1 MTDMENEVLTTE
13 PEETVE
19 SAEIGWADENGVT
32 AGTTIG
38 EDDFYDPIL
47 DEINGNTPAEGEAAP
62 TTEPAE
68 NEAEDAATG
77 EEAPTTEPET
87 QETPVINKLRFK
99 AKVDHNDIDVE
110 LDESD
115 LPTIYQKAQ
124 ATDRAQ
130 TKLGAYSHT
139 VDFADKLA
147 AAMGYGGRDEMLK
160 AAAENY
166 RQSLLDELLESGTP
180 QRIAEDYVNRQMGD
194 LMNGFAAEAVD
205 AQPTEPAPVAPSERD
220 YVKEAGDLLAI
231 RPELRGHN
239 LPDEVTREAVENGV
253 PLVRAYLDY
262 EAKQKSAETER
273 LRKENQI
280 LKQNAE
286 AAARAP
292 VKGTSDGGATN
303 QKESDPFLEGF
314 NSDW

>member
-47 DEINGNTPAEGEAAP
+47 DEINGNTPAEEEDAP
-62 TTEPAE
+62 ATEPPAD
-68 NEAEDAATG
+68 EAEDEATG
-77 EEAPTTEPET
+77 ETAPATEPET
-87 QETPVINKLRFK
+87 QETPVNKLRFK
-99 AKVDHNDIDVE
+99 YKYDREERDAE
-110 LDESD
+110 LDEAD
-115 LPTIYQKAQ
+115 LPDIYERAL
-124 ATDRAQ
+124 ATDRY
-130 TKLGAYSHT
+130 KERLGQASHT
-139 VDFADKLA
+139 IDVADKLA
-147 AAMGYGGRDEMLK
+147 AAMGYGSRDEMLK

-166 RQSLLDELLESGTP
+166 RQSILDDLLASGTP

-205 AQPTEPAPVAPSERD
+205 AQPTEPAHVAPTERD
-220 YVKEAGDLLAI
+220 YAKEAGDLLAI

-286 AAARAP
+286 AASRAP